1 MFLYFFLELIDH
13 SPYWSEL
20 MHQNQTLFMDNSGE
34 VHLRTKGH
42 KLRSVR
48 PVINQFQKETQ
59 NVLMER
65 EKVDNTDSKI

>member
-1 MFLYFFLELIDH
+1 
-13 SPYWSEL
+13 
-20 MHQNQTLFMDNSGE
+20 MDNSGE

-59 NVLMER
+59 HVLMER
-65 EKVDNTDSKI
+65 EKVDNTDSKICNNIA